1 MEFAWLEDFLALVDC
16 ANFSRAAAARH
27 VTQPAFSR
35 RIRALED
42 WIGAPLFD
50 RDAQPVKLTAAGE
63 RFRPRADELLRRLL
77 QAREEAQQAESVAAA
92 TLRFAATHA
101 LSLTFFPAWLRA
113 LEAQGG
119 VGAIQLVS
127 DTMQAC
133 ETLMLGGQAQFLLCH
148 FYPDSGNRLDPAQF
162 SSARVG
168 RDVLA
173 PMSAPRKDGTPR
185 WALPHKKKAPAD
197 PELPHLA
204 YSLESGMGRILRAAN
219 FPHRQTV
226 PALRTV
232 FTSHLAAVL
241 KTLTQA
247 GRGLAWLPLSL
258 AGEELASGG
267 LVRAGDER
275 WDVAVEI
282 RLFRPA
288 SRLSPAAEKFWARL
302 GRKTSA
308 VRG

>member
-16 ANFSRAAAARH
+16 ANFSRAAETRH

-77 QAREEAQQAESVAAA
+77 QAREEAQQTENLAAA

-101 LSLTFFPAWLRA
+101 LSLTFFPTWLRA
-113 LEAQGG
+113 LEAGG
-119 VGAIQLVS
+119 QIGAIRLVS
-127 DTMQAC
+127 DTLQAC

-148 FYPDSGNRLDPAQF
+148 FCPGSDERLDPTQF
-162 SSARVG
+162 QSLRVG

-173 PMSAPRKDGTPR
+173 PMSAPKEDGTPR
-185 WALPHKKKAPAD
+185 WALSRGKTPD
-197 PELPHLA
+197 PNLPHLA
-204 YSLESGMGRILRAAN
+204 YSAESGMGRILRAASRV
-219 FPHRQTV
+219 PGGRTA
-226 PALRTV
+226 PALRAV

-241 KTLTQA
+241 KTMTQA

-258 AGEELASGG
+258 VGEELASGS
-267 LVRAGDER
+267 LVRAGDKT

-302 GRKTSA
+302 GREPDSS
-308 VRG
+308 GDF